1 MSRPFKFQN
10 IFKLLIA
17 ILFLYSCAKDN
28 TIPLVITKPKVTL
41 TLNTITNG
49 PDSVGETYI
58 VIRGFI
64 ADTGNAAITAAGF
77 ILSTDTI
84 NLIGGA
90 ANLIATQT
98 KFSITGALDTARLG
112 VNFKVRITGLTSGKR
127 YSIAAFATNSQGTGY
142 STDEL
147 NTHTDFI
154 FGTIKLLAI
163 GDTYGGGII
172 AYLMQPGDTT
182 YDANVQHGLIA
193 AISDQSSAAKWTD
206 APDINIVSCNALWIK
221 LLTGKANTDSI
232 IKYSPSPIIT
242 AASIARA
249 HRGGNYT
256 DWYLP
261 NMAELNKVRL
271 LSQILG
277 GGFGSGGL
285 YWSSQ
290 EAGVGITNKFSAL
303 SIWVGFSN
311 IWNGDKRITEYVRAI
326 RAF

>member
-163 GDTYGGGII
+163 GDTYGGGKV

-182 YDANVQHGLIA
+182 YNANVQHGLIA
-193 AISDQSSAAKWTD
+193 SISDIGQGSPWSSASTSTT
-206 APDINIVSCNALWIK
+206 VVCNALGVN
-221 LLTGKANTDSI
+221 LLQGISNTDSI
-232 IKYSPSPIIT
+232 IKYNPSPTTT
-242 AASIARA
+242 AAAIAKA
-249 HRGGNYT
+249 HRGGNYS

-261 NMAELNKVRL
+261 NKNELNKLYIGR
-271 LSQILG
+271 IAIGNFATG
-277 GGFGSGGL
+277 G
-285 YWSSQ
+285 YWSSS
-290 EAGVGITNKFSAL
+290 EFDATNSYKFHAWFQNFTSGAQATSLKNAL
-303 SIWVGFSN
+303 GF
-311 IWNGDKRITEYVRAI
+311 VRAI

>member
-77 ILSTDTI
+77 ILSTDII

-163 GDTYGGGII
+163 GDTYGGGKV

-182 YDANVQHGLIA
+182 YNANVQHGLIA
-193 AISDQSSAAKWTD
+193 SISDIGQGSPWSSASTTVVCK
-206 APDINIVSCNALWIK
+206 ALGVN
-221 LLTGKANTDSI
+221 LLQGISNTDSI
-232 IKYSPSPIIT
+232 IKYNPSPTIT
-242 AASIARA
+242 AAAIAKA
-249 HRGGNYT
+249 HRGGNYS

-261 NMAELNKVRL
+261 NQNELNKLYIGRI
-271 LSQILG
+271 SIG
-277 GGFGSGGL
+277 NFANNG
-285 YWSSQ
+285 YWSSS
-290 EAGVGITNKFSAL
+290 EYDASATYKFFAWGQNFGL
-303 SIWVGFSN
+303 GFQAFDQKAN
-311 IWNGDKRITEYVRAI
+311 TYYVRAI

>member
-17 ILFLYSCAKDN
+17 IHFLYSCNKDGSPAP
-28 TIPLVITKPKVTL
+28 TPVKPKVL
-41 TLNTITNG
+41 ISFV
-49 PDSVGETYI
+49 DSVTETSVVIGGYI
-58 VIRGFI
+58 S
-64 ADTGNAAITAAGF
+64 DTGYAPILDAGF
-77 ILSTDTI
+77 YYATDTTRLITTI
-84 NLIGGA
+84 NTTSQISIGPLRGGGGFRA
-90 ANLIATQT
+90 
-98 KFSITGALDTARLG
+98 K
-112 VNFKVRITGLTSGKR
+112 ITGLTAGTW
-127 YSIAAFATNSQGTGY
+127 YSIASYAKNSSG
-142 STDEL
+142 
-147 NTHTDFI
+147 
-154 FGTIKLLAI
+154 FGLSSDSLRWDYKFTTKKLLAI

>member
-17 ILFLYSCAKDN
+17 ILFLYSCNKDGSPAP
-28 TIPLVITKPKVTL
+28 TPVKPKVV
-41 TLNTITNG
+41 ISFV
-49 PDSVGETYI
+49 DSVTETSVVIGGYI
-58 VIRGFI
+58 S
-64 ADTGNAAITAAGF
+64 DTGYAPILDAGF
-77 ILSTDTI
+77 YYATDTTRLITSI
-84 NLIGGA
+84 NTTSQISIGPLRGGGGFRA
-90 ANLIATQT
+90 
-98 KFSITGALDTARLG
+98 K
-112 VNFKVRITGLTSGKR
+112 ITGLTAGTW
-127 YSIAAFATNSQGTGY
+127 YSIASYAKNSSG
-142 STDEL
+142 
-147 NTHTDFI
+147 
-154 FGTIKLLAI
+154 FGLSSDSLRWDYKFTTKKLLAI

-193 AISDQSSAAKWTD
+193 AISDQSSAAQWTN
-206 APDINIVSCNALWIK
+206 ASDINIVSCNALWIK

-290 EAGVGITNKFSAL
+290 ETGVGITNKFSAL
-303 SIWVGFSN
+303 SIWVGVSN

>member
-163 GDTYGGGII
+163 GDTYGGGKV

-182 YDANVQHGLIA
+182 YNANVQHGLIA
-193 AISDQSSAAKWTD
+193 SISDIGQGSPWSSASTTVVCK
-206 APDINIVSCNALWIK
+206 ALGVN
-221 LLTGKANTDSI
+221 LLQGISNTDSI
-232 IKYSPSPIIT
+232 IKYNPSPTIT
-242 AASIARA
+242 AAAIAKA
-249 HRGGNYT
+249 HRGGNYS

-261 NMAELNKVRL
+261 NQNELNKLYIGRI
-271 LSQILG
+271 SIG
-277 GGFGSGGL
+277 NFANNG
-285 YWSSQ
+285 YWSSS
-290 EAGVGITNKFSAL
+290 EYDASATYKFFAWGQNFGL
-303 SIWVGFSN
+303 GFQAFDQKAN
-311 IWNGDKRITEYVRAI
+311 TYYVRAI